1 MKYLLDSAINMGF
14 DVTKGS
20 CLSTLEP
27 MTVREYERL
36 SREMKKSAKRFYQGL
51 TRRGQRP
58 PTLFHL
64 MLFRMTRTGLKDMEG
79 LELRDYYYYRDKGWF
94 ESDYYYD
101 TSLGWPKKA
110 MGKFFDVVGQQM
122 SKRMTRGR

>member
-1 MKYLLDSAINMGF
+1 
-14 DVTKGS
+14 
-20 CLSTLEP
+20 
-27 MTVREYERL
+27 
-36 SREMKKSAKRFYQGL
+36 MKKSAKRFYQGL
-51 TRRGQRP
+51 TREEAKP

-79 LELRDYYYYRDKGWF
+79 LELRDYYYYRTRAGLT
-94 ESDYYYD
+94 DYYYD